1 MNNYLNNLFTNS
13 LCQEAG
19 QISTS
24 NALKWIREQNRKIK
38 VDIREIPFSQLKNW
52 NFRADALRH
61 DSGKFF
67 SIDGIRVSTDYGKVA
82 QWDQPIINQPEIG
95 YLGFIT
101 KEFNG
106 ILHFLIQAKIEPGN
120 INFVQLSPTLQ
131 ATKSNYSQ
139 VHKGNA
145 PAYLDYF
152 RNARKEQIL
161 VDQLQSEQGAR
172 FLKKRN
178 RNIII
183 KVDGEIEVLE
193 NFIWLT
199 LGQIKELMK
208 IDNIVNMDS
217 RTVVSGIPL
226 MEFSL
231 ENLDDMVSDSKNF
244 KETGFNWG
252 LLKSCAYD
260 ATSAN
265 SLDDIIQFITAHKC
279 NLELSIEKIPLKL
292 LNNWVITDKSIHHQE
307 HKYFE
312 IIAADIEIGNRE
324 VVSWSQPMVKPV
336 QEGICAFVCKNI
348 NGVLH
353 FIAQAKLE
361 CGNFD
366 IIELAP
372 TVQCLT
378 DNYKTEVSMEALP
391 FLKDVLNA
399 SKENMIFDTF
409 QSEEGGRFFQE
420 QNRSMIVFDEDD
432 EIPVELPPNYIWMT
446 YNQIQVFLKHN
457 NYLNIQARSLI
468 SVLSFKL

>member
-1 MNNYLNNLFTNS
+1 MNTYLNKLFTNS
-13 LCQEAG
+13 LFQEGG

-24 NALKWIREQNRKIK
+24 NALEWIREQNRKVK

-67 SIDGIRVSTDYGKVA
+67 SIDGIRVSTNYGYVA

-106 ILHFLIQAKIEPGN
+106 VLHFLMQAKIEPGN
-120 INFVQLSPTLQ
+120 INYVQLSPTLQ

-161 VDQLQSEQGAR
+161 LGQLQSEQGAR

-183 KVDGEIEVLE
+183 KIDEEIEVLD

-208 IDNIVNMDS
+208 IDNIVNMAT
-217 RTVVSGIPL
+217 RTVISGIPL
-226 MEFSL
+226 MDSSL
-231 ENLDDMVSDSKNF
+231 ENLDNMVSDSINF

-279 NLELSIEKIPLKL
+279 NLELSIEKIPLTL
-292 LNNWVITDKSIHHQE
+292 LNSWVITDKSIHHQE

-324 VVSWSQPMVKPV
+324 VVNWSQPMVKPL
-336 QEGICAFVCKNI
+336 QEGICAFICKNI

-353 FIAQAKLE
+353 FIVQAKLE

-378 DNYKTEVSMEALP
+378 DNYKTDISMEGLP
-391 FLKDVLNA
+391 FLKDVLS
-399 SKENMIFDTF
+399 SKTESRIFDTY
-409 QSEEGGRFFQE
+409 QSEEGGRFFQ
-420 QNRSMIVFDEDD
+420 
-432 EIPVELPPNYIWMT
+432 
-446 YNQIQVFLKHN
+446 
-457 NYLNIQARSLI
+457 
-468 SVLSFKL
+468 